1 MAKISAYDKC
11 HNALKEFFKKNPE
24 EGSSIFYI
32 FYIVVKEYEPF
43 NCNNVYEVEVEWT
56 GQNTFNSIFAIDYDE
71 GQEID
76 IIKIYSEYE
85 MESMLIEAAWKGE
98 KND

>member
-24 EGSSIFYI
+24 EGSQK

-43 NCNNVYEVEVEWT
+43 NWNDVYEVEVEWT
-56 GQNTFNSIFAIDYDE
+56 GQNTFNTIFAIDYDE

-85 MESMLIEAAWKGE
+85 MESILIDAAWKEAG
-98 KND
+98 K

>member
-1 MAKISAYDKC
+1 MQHHRHAFRLDYC
-11 HNALKEFFKKNPE
+11 QRHPE
-24 EGSSIFYI
+24 EGSTK

-56 GQNTFNSIFAIDYDE
+56 RKNTFNCIFYIDYDE

-76 IIKIYSEYE
+76 IIKIYSQYE
-85 MESMLIEAAWKGE
+85 MERMLIDAAWKG
-98 KND
+98 

>member
-1 MAKISAYDKC
+1 MAKINAYERC
-11 HNALKEFFKKNPE
+11 HNALKEFFKRNPE
-24 EGSSIFYI
+24 EGCPK

-56 GQNTFNSIFAIDYDE
+56 GKDTFNCIFDIDYDE

-76 IIKIYSEYE
+76 IIKIYSKYE
-85 MESMLIEAAWKGE
+85 MERMLIDAAWKVVE
-98 KND
+98 KNGK

>member
-1 MAKISAYDKC
+1 MAKISAYDRC

-24 EGSSIFYI
+24 EGSPK

-43 NCNNVYEVEVEWT
+43 NCNDVYEIEVEWT
-56 GQNTFNSIFAIDYDE
+56 GKDTFNSIFAIDYDE

-76 IIKIYSEYE
+76 IIKIYSQYE
-85 MESMLIEAAWKGE
+85 MERMLIDAAWKGE